1 MKMERFFT
9 LIELLVVIA
18 IIAILAA
25 MLLPALS
32 KARDKAR
39 TIACVSN
46 LRQLSL
52 AMTQYTLDNDDWY
65 PQYYDKGNTIQY
77 IADGA
82 LRGWESKVAEY
93 LGVKMPAG
101 TTKKYASAALNIYA
115 CPGSAQN
122 QTYVSGG
129 YAINRYVGGY
139 SGEKG
144 LQISYPQ
151 EDNGRLS
158 SSRSKPEQM
167 LLVDVGEAN
176 TFNNTEFGRKFSTSA
191 LNTVLPQ
198 TKLTDAQYMSKRHN
212 FTLNYVRKD
221 GAADVA
227 RQNVVNGVLYN
238 AVTYIMAKNGAY
250 SYYKDGLNKSF

>member
-1 MKMERFFT
+1 MKRFFT

-32 KARDKAR
+32 KAREKAR

-52 AMTQYTLDNDDWY
+52 AMTQYTMDNEDWY
-65 PQYYDKGNTIQY
+65 PQYYDKGDVIQY
-77 IADGA
+77 IADAA
-82 LRGWESKVAEY
+82 LRGWESSVAEY
-93 LGVKMPAG
+93 LGVTMPKG
-101 TTKKYASAALNIYA
+101 TTKKYASNELSIYA
-115 CPGSAQN
+115 CPGSPQS

-151 EDNGRLS
+151 EDNGRS
-158 SSRSKPEQM
+158 SSLRSKPEQM
-167 LLVDVGEAN
+167 LLVDVGAAN
-176 TFNNTEFGRKFSTSA
+176 TFENAEFGRKFSTSA

-198 TKLTDAQYMSKRHN
+198 TKLTQEAYMSKRHN

-221 GAADVA
+221 GAVDVA
-227 RQNVVNGVLYN
+227 RQNVVSGVLYN

-250 SYYKDGLNKSF
+250 SYYKDGLNLAY